1 MPTRFRRALLPIA
14 AVALAPLLAFH
25 RAPPTLQIK
34 LFTFAPKTVTVAAGD
49 TLLVTN
55 GDDTEHTVTFGTP
68 DNKDARLTGAV
79 LGKGGTAAVT
89 PRTPGVYP
97 FYCERHP
104 FMTGTLTV
112 TAH

>member
-1 MPTRFRRALLPIA
+1 MPTRFHRALLPLA
-14 AVALAPLLAFH
+14 ALVVTPLLAFH
-25 RAPPTLQIK
+25 HASPTLQIE

-49 TLLVTN
+49 TLVVTN
-55 GDDTEHTVTFGTP
+55 GDDTEHTLTFGTP
-68 DNKDARLTGAV
+68 DKKDTRLTGTV

-89 PRTPGVYP
+89 PKTPGVYP

-112 TAH
+112 TAD